1 MHASMCA
8 AALTA
13 IGLGSLYGPCA
24 LADDSVPIT
33 VTNDNTDD
41 VIISLYDINT
51 TPRSKLLSHQRING
65 FASIPLSVTA
75 GADGTGHVYWTAVT
89 ADPGTRKCGRKDKPG
104 LQSDASVHVY
114 AKSDC
119 PAK

>member
-1 MHASMCA
+1 MHGSMRA
-8 AALTA
+8 AALAA
-13 IGLGSLYGPCA
+13 IGLGFWQGPPA
-24 LADDSVPIT
+24 FADDNVPIT
-33 VTNDNTDD
+33 VTNDNTDA
-41 VIISLYDINT
+41 VIVSLYDMNT

-65 FASIPLSVTA
+65 FASIPISVTA
-75 GADGTGHVYWTAVT
+75 GADGTAHVYWTAVT
-89 ADPGTRKCGRKDKPG
+89 ADPSMHKCGRKDKPG